1 MKEGNNMISYLI
13 KSRQGQFLAI
23 GILFA
28 AAGFIFGTMNSEYS
42 RWLFYA
48 AIFFL
53 GFYASKNAIV
63 ETVRDKSPN
72 VDLLMILAALGAVII
87 DFESEGAALLLI
99 FAAAEVLEDYANN
112 KSTSAISEL
121 MAQVPETAQV
131 LKENGEVVTVPTEDL
146 NVGER
151 VVVSKG
157 EQIPI
162 DGIIDRKSI
171 VNESALTGESVPVV
185 KEAEDEV
192 FAGTINEGDVFYID
206 VTKSSDETVFSNI
219 IRMVE
224 EAQSR
229 PSRIS
234 KFIDRIESKYVISV
248 LVIVPIFIVV
258 MYALMDL
265 PFEEAFY
272 RGMVFLTVA
281 SPCALV
287 ASATPATL
295 SAISNGAKNGILFK
309 GGAAMEALSTM
320 DILYTD
326 KTGTL
331 TYGEFKVDEYSAPD
345 DVLKEVIYMEQQSS
359 HPIARAIVT
368 AFKETDLSSVDHNEP
383 VSEIAGSGIKKGTVR
398 VGKPSAFSTFKNY
411 DRFKQYFQKGNTII
425 LAAKEEEVVGYFS
438 LSDQIRRQS
447 ADAVANF
454 QKEGIKVTLL
464 TGDNEEVTETVAEVV
479 GVDDY
484 KASMLPEDKIAYVR
498 ESQDKEEVVGMIGDG
513 INDAPALANADI
525 GIAMG
530 SGSSVAVESS
540 DVVVVKNDLSKLFYS
555 YKLSKKLN
563 KIILQNVI
571 FSISVI
577 VTLIVL
583 NLFGVLELPLAV
595 LFHEGSTI
603 LVILNGLR
611 LLGSKG
617 PKQEERVSDPSLK
630 SVKV

>member
-1 MKEGNNMISYLI
+1 MIDYLI
-13 KSRQGQFLAI
+13 KSRQGQFLVI
-23 GILFA
+23 GIFFA
-28 AAGFIFGTMNSEYS
+28 VLGFVFMTFNVGYS
-42 RWLFYA
+42 TWLFYA

-53 GFYASKNAIV
+53 GFYASKNAVV
-63 ETVRDKSPN
+63 ETIRDKSPN
-72 VDLLMILAALGAVII
+72 VDLLMILAAVGAVII
-87 DFESEGAALLLI
+87 NYESEGAALLLI
-99 FAAAEVLEDYANN
+99 FATAEVLEDYANN

-131 LKENGEVVTVPTEDL
+131 LKANGEVVTVPTEEL
-146 NVGER
+146 EIGET
-151 VVVSKG
+151 VVVTKG
-157 EQIPI
+157 AQIPI
-162 DGIIDRKSI
+162 DGVIDRKAV
-171 VNESALTGESVPVV
+171 VNEAALTGEAVPVE
-185 KEAEDEV
+185 KDPTDEV
-192 FAGTINEGDVFYID
+192 FAGTINQGNVFHLE
-206 VTKSSDETVFSNI
+206 VTKANDETVFSNI
-219 IRMVE
+219 IRMVK

-248 LVIVPIFIVV
+248 LVIVPVFIFVLYTMMAI
-258 MYALMDL
+258 

-320 DILYTD
+320 DTLYTD

-331 TYGEFKVDEYSAPD
+331 TYGEFKVDDYSAPEE
-345 DVLKEVIYMEQQSS
+345 VLKEVIYMEQQSS
-359 HPIARAIVT
+359 HPIAQAIVS
-368 AFKETDLSSVDHNEP
+368 AFKDTDLSSVDHEEP
-383 VSEIAGSGIKKGTVR
+383 VNEIAGSGVEKGAVR
-398 VGKPSAFSTFKNY
+398 VGKPTAFSDFKNY
-411 DRFKQYFQKGNTII
+411 DHFKQYFQKGNTVI
-425 LAAKEEEVVGYFS
+425 LAAKDKEVVGYFS

-464 TGDNEEVTETVAEVV
+464 TGDNEEVTANVAEVV

-484 KASMLPEDKIAYVR
+484 KASMLPEDKIDYVMQ
-498 ESQDKEEVVGMIGDG
+498 SQDKEEVVGMIGDG

-530 SGSSVAVESS
+530 SGSSVAMESS

-555 YKLSKKLN
+555 YKLSKRLN
-563 KIILQNVI
+563 RIIFQNVV

-583 NLFGVLELPLAV
+583 NLFGVLGLPLAV

-611 LLGSKG
+611 LIGSK
-617 PKQEERVSDPSLK
+617 PKKEEVDPSLE
-630 SVKV
+630 SVKA

>member
-1 MKEGNNMISYLI
+1 MINYLT
-13 KSRQGQFLAI
+13 KSRQGQFLVV
-23 GILFA
+23 GIMFA
-28 AAGFIFGTMNSEYS
+28 VLGFVFMSINDGYS
-42 RWLFYA
+42 TWLFYA

-53 GFYASKNAIV
+53 GFYAAKDAVV
-63 ETVRDKSPN
+63 ETIRDKSPN

-87 DFESEGAALLLI
+87 NYESEGAALLLI
-99 FAAAEVLEDYANN
+99 FATAEGLEDYANN

-131 LKENGEVVTVPTEDL
+131 LKANGEVVTVPTEELEIGDT
-146 NVGER
+146 
-151 VVVSKG
+151 VVVTKG
-157 EQIPI
+157 AQIPI
-162 DGIIDRKSI
+162 DGVIDRKAV
-171 VNESALTGESVPVV
+171 VNEAALTGEAVPVE
-185 KEAEDEV
+185 KDQTDEV
-192 FAGTINEGDVFYID
+192 FAGTINEGNVFHLE
-206 VTKSSDETVFSNI
+206 VTKSNDETVFSNI

-248 LVIVPIFIVV
+248 LVIVPVFIFVLYTMMAI
-258 MYALMDL
+258 

-295 SAISNGAKNGILFK
+295 SAISNGAKHGILFK

-320 DILYTD
+320 DTLYTD

-331 TYGEFKVDEYSAPD
+331 TYGEFKVDDYSAPEA
-345 DVLKEVIYMEQQSS
+345 VLKEVVYMEQQSS
-359 HPIARAIVT
+359 HPIAQAIVS
-368 AFKETDLSSVDHNEP
+368 AFKETDLSSVDHEEP
-383 VSEIAGSGIKKGTVR
+383 VNEIAGSGVEKGKVR
-398 VGKPSAFSTFKNY
+398 VGKPTAFSDFKNY
-411 DRFKQYFQKGNTII
+411 DHFKQYFQKGNTII
-425 LAAKEEEVVGYFS
+425 LAAKDKEVVGYFS
-438 LSDQIRRQS
+438 LSAQIRRQS
-447 ADAVANF
+447 AEAVANF

-464 TGDNEEVTETVAEVV
+464 TGDNEEVTANVAEVV

-484 KASMLPEDKIAYVR
+484 KASMLPEDKIDYVMQ
-498 ESQDKEEVVGMIGDG
+498 SQDKEEVVGMIGDG

-530 SGSSVAVESS
+530 SGSSVAMESS

-555 YKLSKKLN
+555 YKLSKRLN
-563 KIILQNVI
+563 RIIFQNVI

-583 NLFGVLELPLAV
+583 NLFGVLGLPLAV

-611 LLGSKG
+611 LIGSK
-617 PKQEERVSDPSLK
+617 PKKEEVDPSLE